1 MLPYLS
7 EADKKEIDSLL
18 KADIWLPLPGPQ
30 TMAYESTADV
40 VGYGGAAGGGKTD
53 LAIGI
58 ALTKHTRAAIFRRE
72 GTQLEGIIDRL
83 ETIIGTRDGYN
94 GQKNTWKHGGLK
106 IEFGS
111 CPHPGDER
119 KYQGRPKDLLVIDEA
134 ANFLES
140 QVRFLMGWVRTTDE
154 KQHCQTLLT
163 FNPPTDNDGEWIVRF
178 FAPWLDPM
186 HINPAKPG
194 EIRFFAMMD
203 GEEIEVKTKD
213 EFLHNGELIRPQS
226 RTFIPSKVMDNP
238 FLVETGYIATLQALP
253 EPLRSQMLRGDFMAG
268 KQDNPWQVIP
278 TAWVDAAQARWTE
291 DGGKGKPMDSMGV
304 DVARGGKDETVIA
317 KRHGVWFAKNDCY
330 PGSDTPNGQIVV
342 GSILSK
348 RKDNAP
354 VHVDVIGVGASV
366 YDQLDGNGI
375 HAVAIQSA
383 AKAEEYGQRF
393 TDKSGQLS
401 FVNYRAYMWWALREA
416 LDPETGE
423 EIALPPGQKVKGDLC
438 APRWKM
444 TARGV
449 QVESKEEIA
458 NPKRLGRSTNDGDAI
473 VYANMRTMKREE
485 EEDEDDYRPPVTG
498 RSKHGGY

>member
-1 MLPYLS
+1 MLPYLT
-7 EADKKEIDSLL
+7 EADRNEIDSLIS
-18 KADIWLPLPGPQ
+18 DEVWLPLPGPQ

-58 ALTKHTRAAIFRRE
+58 ALTKHTRSAVFRRE
-72 GTQLEGIIDRL
+72 GTQLEGIIDRM
-83 ETIIGTRDGYN
+83 EEVIGNKDGYN
-94 GQKNTWKHGGLK
+94 GQKNVWRVGNKK

-111 CPHPGDER
+111 CPHPGDEK

-140 QVRFLMGWVRTTDE
+140 QVRFLMGWVRTTDD
-154 KQHCQTLLT
+154 KQPCQVLLT
-163 FNPPTDNDGEWIVRF
+163 FNPPTDNDGEWVIKF
-178 FAPWLDPM
+178 FAPWIDPL
-186 HINPAKPG
+186 HPNPAEPG
-194 EIRFFAMMD
+194 EIRYFAVMD
-203 GEEIEVKTKD
+203 GEELEVGSSD
-213 EFLHNGELIRPQS
+213 EFELNGELIRPQI

-253 EPLRSQMLRGDFMAG
+253 EPLRSQMLRGDFLAG

-278 TAWVDAAQARWTE
+278 TAWVEAAQARWTE
-291 DGGKGKPMDSMGV
+291 EGGQEPMDAIGV

-317 KRHGVWFAKNDCY
+317 KRHGTWFARNDCY
-330 PGSDTPNGQIVV
+330 AGADTPNGQIVV
-342 GSILSK
+342 GYTLAK

-366 YDQLDGNGI
+366 FDQLDGNGI
-375 HAVAIQSA
+375 HTIAIQSA
-383 AKAEEYGQRF
+383 GRAESDNGEKLL
-393 TDKSGQLS
+393 DKSEQLG
-401 FVNYRAYMWWALREA
+401 FANYRAYMWWFLREC

-423 EIALPPGQKVKGDLC
+423 NIALPPGQKVKADLC

-444 TARGV
+444 SARGI
-449 QVESKEEIA
+449 QVESKEDIA

-473 VYANMRTMKREE
+473 VYANMRTPKKIKRQQQQH
-485 EEDEDDYRPPVTG
+485 V
-498 RSKHGGY
+498 SQGGWMSL